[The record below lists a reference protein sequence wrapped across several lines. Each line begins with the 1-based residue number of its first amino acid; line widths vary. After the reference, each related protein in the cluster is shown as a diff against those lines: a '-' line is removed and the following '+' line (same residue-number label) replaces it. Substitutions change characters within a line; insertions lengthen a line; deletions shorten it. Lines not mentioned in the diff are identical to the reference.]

1 MKNKTKLALRQNRTA
16 AIVQQVKTGAAQWDE
31 ERETL
36 ALQITAAFF
45 DTELGDGIGF
55 YEANAIDDY
64 MPYENRYAARQHDE
78 RVFWER
84 NLAVPKC
91 VSCGNGYTAVFFPS
105 SALSFMDGAGRRFAL
120 PCYMLW
126 ALQDNPMTSD
136 ALMSHLQDS
145 GFYEGL
151 NLNAAEQAALY
162 AFIRFMRQQAFA
174 WNEDDIFDSYT
185 AAEQQFLVEYP
196 QVQAAFQNPKN
207 RISI

>member
-1 MKNKTKLALRQNRTA
+1 MKNKTKLALHQSRTA

-36 ALQITAAFF
+36 ALQIIAAFF

-64 MPYENRYAARQHDE
+64 MPYENRYVARQQDE

-84 NLAVPKC
+84 NLTALKRVT
-91 VSCGNGYTAVFFPS
+91 CGNGYTAVFFPS

-136 ALMSHLQDS
+136 TLTFHLQDS

-151 NLNAAEQAALY
+151 NLNAEEQAALY
-162 AFIRFMRQQAFA
+162 
-174 WNEDDIFDSYT
+174 
-185 AAEQQFLVEYP
+185 VEIPSVVYS
-196 QVQAAFQNPKN
+196 
-207 RISI
+207 ISGEY

>member
-1 MKNKTKLALRQNRTA
+1 MKNTTKLTLRQNRTT
-16 AIVQQVKTGAAQWDE
+16 AIMQQAKTGAAQWDE

-36 ALQITAAFF
+36 TLQITAAFF

-64 MPYENRYAARQHDE
+64 MPYEERYAARQQDE
-78 RVFWER
+78 RVLWER
-84 NLAVPKC
+84 NLAAAPPQR
-91 VSCGNGYTAVFFPS
+91 VSCGNGYAAAFSPS
-105 SALSFMDGAGRRFAL
+105 AALSFMDGAGRRFAL

-151 NLNAAEQAALY
+151 NLNAEEQAALY

-174 WNEDDIFDSYT
+174 WDEDDIFDGYT
-185 AAEQQFLVEYP
+185 AAEQQFWAAYP
-196 QVQAAFQNPKN
+196 QVQAA
-207 RISI
+207 